1 MIESSIKAT
10 IASSTANNCPDP
22 GNPEPKIFAKNKHE
36 SGQRE
41 PYKFFSLIRDLRG
54 EKSWEKEQAL
64 YLQVNLAPAATSQE
78 SGGDLRTSRLEWG
91 HNQRNNPMAAP
102 DLKQLSEDYTR
113 VEQSIR
119 YIETNVHRQPD
130 LNELAAQV
138 GLSEYHF
145 QRLFTRWAGI
155 SPKRFLQ
162 FLTREHAKALLAH
175 SGSLLEA
182 TYASG
187 LSGPGRLHDLF
198 VQTEAVTPGEYKS
211 KGAGVDIAYGFHPS
225 PFGECLLAL
234 TGRGICFLSFVEN
247 DHSTALE
254 QLRGTWLNARLSES
268 PSRTAPIV
276 ERIFSP
282 DPASP
287 IPVHMRGTN
296 FQIKVW
302 EALLRLP
309 PGEVTTYQALAEQV
323 RSPGAARAVGNAV
336 AHNPLAYLIPCHRV
350 LQKTGHFGNY
360 RYGFTRK
367 KAILGWEMA
376 RAESA

>member
-1 MIESSIKAT
+1 MT
-10 IASSTANNCPDP
+10 TPD
-22 GNPEPKIFAKNKHE
+22 F
-36 SGQRE
+36 Q
-41 PYKFFSLIRDLRG
+41 
-54 EKSWEKEQAL
+54 
-64 YLQVNLAPAATSQE
+64 
-78 SGGDLRTSRLEWG
+78 
-91 HNQRNNPMAAP
+91 
-102 DLKQLSEDYTR
+102 QLSEDYSR
-113 VEQSIR
+113 IEQAIR
-119 YIETNVHRQPD
+119 YIETNADRQPD

-175 SGSLLEA
+175 SSNLLEA
-182 TYASG
+182 TYAAG

-211 KGAGVDIAYGFHPS
+211 KGAGVDIVYGFHPT

-234 TGRGICFLSFVEN
+234 TGRGICFLAFVEN
-247 DHSTALE
+247 DRSAALE
-254 QLRGTWLNARLSES
+254 QLRQTWPNAGLSES

-276 ERIFSP
+276 KRIFSP
-282 DPASP
+282 DPSVP
-287 IPVHMRGTN
+287 IQIHLRGTN

-302 EALLRLP
+302 EALMRLP
-309 PGEVTTYQALAEQV
+309 PGELTTYQALAELV

-350 LQKTGHFGNY
+350 LQKTGYFGNY
-360 RYGFTRK
+360 RYGSSRK

-376 RAESA
+376 HTENL

>member
-1 MIESSIKAT
+1 M
-10 IASSTANNCPDP
+10 ST
-22 GNPEPKIFAKNKHE
+22 
-36 SGQRE
+36 
-41 PYKFFSLIRDLRG
+41 
-54 EKSWEKEQAL
+54 
-64 YLQVNLAPAATSQE
+64 
-78 SGGDLRTSRLEWG
+78 
-91 HNQRNNPMAAP
+91 P
-102 DLKQLSEDYTR
+102 DLNQLSEDYTR
-113 VEQSIR
+113 IEQAIR
-119 YIETNVHRQPD
+119 YIENNAQRQPD

-162 FLTREHAKALLAH
+162 FLTREHAKELLAH
-175 SGSLLEA
+175 SGDLLEA
-182 TYASG
+182 SYAAG

-198 VQTEAVTPGEYKS
+198 VQTEAVTPGEFKS
-211 KGAGVDIAYGFHPS
+211 KGAGVEIVYGFHPT

-234 TGRGICFLSFVEN
+234 TSRGICFLAFVEKERS
-247 DHSTALE
+247 DALM
-254 QLRGTWLNARLSES
+254 QLKLTWPKAALSES
-268 PSRTAPIV
+268 PSQTARVV

-282 DPASP
+282 GAEAAP
-287 IPVHMRGTN
+287 IPVHLRGTN

-309 PGEVTTYQALAEQV
+309 PGGLTSYQGLAEQLNA
-323 RSPGAARAVGNAV
+323 PKAARAVGNAV

-360 RYGFTRK
+360 RYGASRK

-376 RAESA
+376 RAEI